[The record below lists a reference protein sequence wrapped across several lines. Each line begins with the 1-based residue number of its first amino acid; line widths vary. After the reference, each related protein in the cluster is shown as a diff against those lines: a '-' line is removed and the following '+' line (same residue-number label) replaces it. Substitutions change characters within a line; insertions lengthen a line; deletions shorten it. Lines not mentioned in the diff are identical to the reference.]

1 MGKCGK
7 VMGKSVLIIGCHVC
21 VQVCFLSSASLE
33 KLLLFLQS
41 FILGRLENSDVIWK
55 ECDSLVARISSA

>member
-7 VMGKSVLIIGCHVC
+7 VMRKSVLIICRHFT
-21 VQVCFLSSASLE
+21 VQVWFMSCASLE
-33 KLLLFLQS
+33 KLLLILQT
-41 FILGRLENSDVIWK
+41 FMLEKLEHSDAIWK